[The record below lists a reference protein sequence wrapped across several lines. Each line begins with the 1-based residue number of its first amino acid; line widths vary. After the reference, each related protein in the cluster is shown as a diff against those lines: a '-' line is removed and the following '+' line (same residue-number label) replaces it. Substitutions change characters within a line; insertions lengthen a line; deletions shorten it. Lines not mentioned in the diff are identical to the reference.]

1 MIIVRNNNSNYD
13 TMLIESVD
21 IDDLE
26 ISLRSQLEEQLSD
39 LAFLEKEKE
48 KIGNPD
54 SLGKVIEGVVWE
66 QFCNQIGVDA
76 GAEFVKSNNGLS
88 LDLRDEA
95 HIQTTQNFAQGKI
108 ATHNTNIDYQK
119 RYDDWQGN
127 FQRDPNKEYSSS
139 MYKYDMIPLK

>member
-48 KIGNPD
+48 NSQLYIKKRLN
-54 SLGKVIEGVVWE
+54 L
-66 QFCNQIGVDA
+66 Q
-76 GAEFVKSNNGLS
+76 SNL
-88 LDLRDEA
+88 
-95 HIQTTQNFAQGKI
+95 
-108 ATHNTNIDYQK
+108 
-119 RYDDWQGN
+119 
-127 FQRDPNKEYSSS
+127 
-139 MYKYDMIPLK
+139 